1 MVAGLAVSA
10 ILAALVAG
18 FLAAGYGVLAM
29 LAAGFLAG
37 SGLPI
42 LIVAI
47 RLQTWRETS
56 RAPAAP
62 VDALLRRG

>member
-10 ILAALVAG
+10 ILAALAAG
-18 FLAAGYGVLAM
+18 FLAAGYGLFAA
-29 LAAGFLAG
+29 LTAGFLAG

-42 LIVAI
+42 LIVLI
-47 RLQTWRETS
+47 RLQAWRETA